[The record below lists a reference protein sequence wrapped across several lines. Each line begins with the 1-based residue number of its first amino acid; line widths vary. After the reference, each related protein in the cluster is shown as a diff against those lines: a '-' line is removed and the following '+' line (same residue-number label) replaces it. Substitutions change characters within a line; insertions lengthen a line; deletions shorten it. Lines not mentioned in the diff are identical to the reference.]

1 MRPLGLTDTI
11 FYNLGDAYITTVAV
25 LDGPCDLAALV
36 ADTDEL
42 VAALPGLSERP
53 LRLGLWS
60 FAVDARPVD
69 LADHIAIVRDPS
81 ITDIDGVASFL
92 DRLRRRAIRHGG
104 PPWRMFVLNPADVAA
119 GPLAS
124 KALSAF
130 FMQGRHGLGDAT
142 RGLQILQRMGH
153 AKHAKPTPAHVALA
167 RRLRTI
173 DPSELGPEIP
183 VHDEGLS
190 VLQVPRRVMSREG
203 EASERLAAIAARAVA
218 DATLFPHAQPLR
230 GNVGRTHLLLRRGA
244 RSGVGNHIK
253 LITVRTIDRPERK
266 RFRIRGLARAQE
278 LPLSQWLVA
287 LSPRRIARVAM
298 RIWYR
303 NFDAIA
309 TLLPIPR
316 NLQLGGR
323 AVTAVFGVPPLWG
336 PVPLVL
342 VALADADR
350 YHVTVIPGR
359 GFAASRA
366 VLDARIRALFEPA
379 VATTGR
385 PRLVAKV
392 ASARAEPVQGA
403 AVYAKR

>member
-25 LDGPCDLAALV
+25 LDGPCDIAALIAETEEVV
-36 ADTDEL
+36 AS
-42 VAALPGLSERP
+42 LPGLTEKP

-69 LADHIAIVRDPS
+69 LANHIAVVRDP
-81 ITDIDGVASFL
+81 TVTTIDGVVSFL
-92 DRLRRRAIRHGG
+92 DRLRRSAIRHDG
-104 PPWRMFVLNPADVAA
+104 PPWRMFVLNPADPAA
-119 GPLAS
+119 S
-124 KALSAF
+124 RTETKALSAF

-142 RGLQILQRMGH
+142 RGLQILARMGH
-153 AKHAKPTPAHVALA
+153 AEPTAAHAMLA

-173 DPSELGPEIP
+173 DPTQLGPEIP

-190 VLQVPRRVMSREG
+190 VLQVPRRRMSRDG
-203 EASERLAAIAARAVA
+203 DASERLAAIVAKAVA
-218 DATLFPHAQPLR
+218 DPALFPHAQPLR
-230 GNVGRTHLLLRRGA
+230 GNVGRTHLLRRRGS
-244 RSGVGNHIK
+244 RTGVGNHIK
-253 LITVRTIDRPERK
+253 MITVRTIERPERK
-266 RFRIRGLARAQE
+266 RFRIRRLARAQE

-287 LSPRRIARVAM
+287 LSPRRLARLAM

-309 TLLPIPR
+309 TLLPVPR

-342 VALADADR
+342 VALADADQ
-350 YHVTVIPGR
+350 YHVTVVPGR
-359 GFAASRA
+359 GFAAPRA
-366 VLDARIRALFEPA
+366 VLDQRLRELFEPV
-379 VATTGR
+379 VATDTAFL
-385 PRLVAKV
+385 P
-392 ASARAEPVQGA
+392 AEPEAVRADA
-403 AVYAKR
+403 APREAAYAKR

>member
-36 ADTDEL
+36 ADTSEV

-60 FAVDARPVD
+60 FAFDARPVD

-81 ITDIDGVASFL
+81 ITDLDGVAAFL

-104 PPWRMFVLNPADVAA
+104 PPWRMFVLNPADAA
-119 GPLAS
+119 GDPRAT

-142 RGLQILQRMGH
+142 RGLQILARMGH
-153 AKHAKPTPAHVALA
+153 AEPTAEHAALA

-173 DPSELGPEIP
+173 DPAELGPEIP

-253 LITVRTIDRPERK
+253 MITVRTIDRPERK

-287 LSPRRIARVAM
+287 LSPRRIARLAM

-309 TLLPIPR
+309 TLLPVPR

-342 VALADADR
+342 VALADADQ
-350 YHVTVIPGR
+350 YHVTVIPGS
-359 GFAASRA
+359 GFSGPRE
-366 VLDARIRALFEPA
+366 VLDERIRALFEPTADTRQAPA
-379 VATTGR
+379 VTLEPKA
-385 PRLVAKV
+385 
-392 ASARAEPVQGA
+392 ARASVPPEA
-403 AVYAKR
+403 AYAKR

>member
-60 FAVDARPVD
+60 FAFDARPVD
-69 LADHIAIVRDPS
+69 LADHIVVVRDPS

-104 PPWRMFVLNPADVAA
+104 PPWRMFVLNPADAA
-119 GPLAS
+119 GGPLAV

-142 RGLQILQRMGH
+142 RGLQILQRMGRAQPTAEH
-153 AKHAKPTPAHVALA
+153 AALA

-173 DPSELGPEIP
+173 DPAELGPEIP

-203 EASERLAAIAARAVA
+203 EASERLAAIAAKAVA
-218 DATLFPHAQPLR
+218 DPALFPHAQPLR

-244 RSGVGNHIK
+244 PSGVGNHIEM
-253 LITVRTIDRPERK
+253 ITVRTIDRPERK

-278 LPLSQWLVA
+278 LRLSQWLVA
-287 LSPRRIARVAM
+287 LSPRRIARLAM

-309 TLLPIPR
+309 TLLPVPR

-342 VALADADR
+342 VALADADQ

-359 GFAASRA
+359 GFASSRLR
-366 VLDARIRALFEPA
+366 LDARIRALFEPA
-379 VATTGR
+379 AAMRTGERQAAPEAVR
-385 PRLVAKV
+385 PQVPR
-392 ASARAEPVQGA
+392 EPA
-403 AVYAKR
+403 YAKR

>member
-36 ADTDEL
+36 ADTSE
-42 VAALPGLSERP
+42 VVSALPGLSERP
-53 LRLGLWS
+53 LWLGLWS
-60 FAVDARPVD
+60 FAFDARPVD
-69 LADHIAIVRDPS
+69 LAEHIAIVRDPS
-81 ITDIDGVASFL
+81 ITDIDGVVSFL
-92 DRLRRRAIRHGG
+92 DRLRRSAIRHAG
-104 PPWRMFVLNPADVAA
+104 PPWRIFVLNPGDTA
-119 GPLAS
+119 GAGRLARKS
-124 KALSAF
+124 LSAF

-153 AKHAKPTPAHVALA
+153 AKPTAEHAALA

-173 DPSELGPEIP
+173 DPAELGPQIP
-183 VHDEGLS
+183 VHDAGLS
-190 VLQVPRRVMSREG
+190 ALQVPRRMMSREG
-203 EASERLAAIAARAVA
+203 EASERLVAIAAKAVA
-218 DATLFPHAQPLR
+218 DPTLFPQAQPLR

-244 RSGVGNHIK
+244 RRGVGNHIK
-253 LITVRTIDRPERK
+253 MITVRTIDRPERK

-287 LSPRRIARVAM
+287 LSPRRIARLAM

-309 TLLPIPR
+309 TLLPVPR

-342 VALADADR
+342 VALADADQ
-350 YHVTVIPGR
+350 YHVTIIPGR
-359 GFAASRA
+359 GFAGARET
-366 VLDARIRALFEPA
+366 LDERIRALFEPTA
-379 VATTGR
+379 DTR
-385 PRLVAKV
+385 
-392 ASARAEPVQGA
+392 RAEPLPLQPKA
-403 AVYAKR
+403 ARASVPPEAAYAKR

>member
-11 FYNLGDAYITTVAV
+11 FYNLGDAYITCAAI
-25 LDGPCDLAALV
+25 LDGPCDLAAFV
-36 ADTDEL
+36 ADTEEV

-60 FAVDARPVD
+60 FAVDAGPVA
-69 LADHIAIVRDPS
+69 LADHIAVVCDP
-81 ITDIDGVASFL
+81 GVTTIAGAMAIL
-92 DRLRRRAIRHGG
+92 DRLRRSAIRHAG
-104 PPWRMFVLNPADVAA
+104 PPWRIFVLNPATPD
-119 GPLAS
+119 GGQPPS
-124 KALSAF
+124 GALSVL
-130 FMQGRHGLGDAT
+130 FMQLRHGLGDAT

-153 AKHAKPTPAHVALA
+153 ARPTAAHAALA

-173 DPSELGPEIP
+173 DLAALGPKVA

-190 VLQVPRRVMSREG
+190 VLQVPRRLMSRGG
-203 EASERLAAIAARAVA
+203 EASERLAAIAAKAVA
-218 DATLFPHAQPLR
+218 DARLFPHAQPLR

-244 RSGVGNHIK
+244 ANGVGNHIK
-253 LITVRTIDRPERK
+253 MITVRTIERPQPK

-287 LSPRRIARVAM
+287 LSPRRIARLAM

-309 TLLPIPR
+309 TLLPVPR

-342 VALADADR
+342 VALADADQ
-350 YHVTVIPGR
+350 YHVTVIPGH
-359 GFAASRA
+359 GFAGDRRM
-366 VLDARIRALFEPA
+366 LDERIRALFEPA
-379 VATTGR
+379 AQ
-385 PRLVAKV
+385 PRA
-392 ASARAEPVQGA
+392 AGAAARTARAPA
-403 AVYAKR
+403 AAAPATAAYAKR